1 MLRPNSLTELEGLT
15 TDQILARSKDLDFK
29 VEPRKLVMSPKPPG
43 EIAMR
48 SQGIALEDYRAIVRA
63 DTHKVFHIATKD
75 YKIHQNRAIV
85 DFMREFAD
93 AGGGKLVQVGTFKG
107 GAVLYA
113 MVKLATGGTN
123 VPGGS
128 KLEAYAMV
136 ATSHDGS
143 IATRVKPTS
152 VYVVCWNTFMRAL
165 AEKVSRAFSLRHTSE
180 WTAERAKEARAVL
193 VNVAEQVQEVNE
205 AAVTLAKVTGFD
217 EKAQE
222 EYISRL
228 LNGESLL
235 QQAVANTEATVDHG
249 ALLDKIVALEEA
261 KQEKDPLGRVG
272 RKILQA
278 IVESPGSELP
288 ASKNTLW
295 GAFNG
300 VTFFA
305 DHKRSGEATRGF
317 SSQFGE
323 GDRLKAKAF
332 DLAMQMAREGA

>member
-1 MLRPNSLTELEGLT
+1 MLMPKSLTDLDGLT
-15 TDQILARSKDLDFK
+15 TDQILAKSSELNFQ
-29 VEPRKLVMSPKPPG
+29 VEHRKLVMSPKPPG

-48 SQGIALEDYRAIVRA
+48 SQGIPLEDYRAIVRA
-63 DTHKVFHIATKD
+63 DTHRVFHVAKKD
-75 YKIHQNRAIV
+75 YKIHQNRQIV

-93 AGGGKLVQVGTFKG
+93 AGGGKLVQVGTFRE
-107 GAVLYA
+107 GAVLFA
-113 MVKLATGGTN
+113 MVKLATGGVS

-128 KLEAYAMV
+128 KLDAYAMI

-152 VYVVCWNTFMRAL
+152 VYVICWNTFMKAL
-165 AEKVSRAFSLRHTSE
+165 REQVARAFSLRHTSE
-180 WTAERAKEARAVL
+180 WTPERAKEARAVL

-205 AAVTLAKVTGFD
+205 AAVTLSRVTGFD
-217 EKAQE
+217 EKAQM
-222 EYISRL
+222 EYVSRL

-235 QQAVANTEATVDHG
+235 QQAMANTEATVDHG
-249 ALLDKIVALEEA
+249 ALLDKIVAQEEA
-261 KQEKDPLGRVG
+261 KEEKDPLGRIG
-272 RKILQA
+272 KKILQA

-288 ASKNTLW
+288 ASKGTLW

-323 GDRLKAKAF
+323 GDRLKAKAY
-332 DLAMQMAREGA
+332 DLALEMAKGGA